1 MGVIR
6 IGKIL
11 SMSDLKSL
19 YSKMWIDSIDRF
31 KSNKC
36 ETDLLINDPTD
47 MRRGITILSYFNNSV
62 EVEVSNF
69 LEELKIIEPDQ
80 YYYPKKELHLTILS
94 IISCITGFKLSNINV
109 DAYSSIFKETIK
121 DIGGFKIKYK
131 GITVSPSCILIQGF
145 PDNEQLSYL
154 RNSLRVNFKKAKL
167 ESTIDAR
174 YEISTAHATVV
185 RCQTPFKNSIDLMK
199 VLSKYRDYDFGTL
212 EVKSLDLVFNNWYQ
226 NLSITK
232 NLSSLKLKT

>member
-6 IGKIL
+6 IGKML

-31 KSNKC
+31 KSNNC

-80 YYYPKKELHLTILS
+80 YYYPKNELHLTILS

-109 DAYSSIFKETIK
+109 ET
-121 DIGGFKIKYK
+121 
-131 GITVSPSCILIQGF
+131 
-145 PDNEQLSYL
+145 
-154 RNSLRVNFKKAKL
+154 KK
-167 ESTIDAR
+167 S
-174 YEISTAHATVV
+174 
-185 RCQTPFKNSIDLMK
+185 NK
-199 VLSKYRDYDFGTL
+199 VLGNDRIKH
-212 EVKSLDLVFNNWYQ
+212 KSIQPLCVPVHALPG
-226 NLSITK
+226 LSVLPTP
-232 NLSSLKLKT
+232 SSV